1 MDAADLRVKGLV
13 RLTARFELLFK
24 CLVGIEVLFKMFGT
38 VATWLLV
45 KDRYMA
51 LWHLTVG
58 QEIKILEEWFRNKNI
73 GMDGYWCEF
82 QGI

>member
-1 MDAADLRVKGLV
+1 MDAADLRVMGLV

-38 VATWLLV
+38 VATWLL
-45 KDRYMA
+45 A

-58 QEIKILEEWFRNKNI
+58 QERIILK
-73 GMDGYWCEF
+73 D
-82 QGI
+82 